1 MAQSRFS
8 RRLGFLVILA
18 ALSFSM
24 VLPAFALF
32 DQDDTA
38 RGDQSLPI
46 AENFSLTTNR
56 DVAVSGTFSAVDPEG
71 DPLTFRVTKNPARG
85 AITFAEEGSARFT
98 YTPYENKTG
107 KDSFTYVAEDGEGN
121 VSQPAVVSIKIQKP
135 DTKVTYSDMAGNPA
149 HKAAIALAERYDIVY
164 AAVGLH
170 PDNCAGADEAD
181 FAALE
186 ALAAH
191 PKAVAIGEIGLDYYW
206 KEVPRDLQKEV
217 FRAQL
222 QLAKVL
228 DLPVIVH
235 DREAHADCLA
245 IVREFP
251 GVRGVFHCYSG
262 SAEDAK
268 TLVKLGWHLS
278 FTGTITFKNARKA
291 PEVIA
296 AVPLERIMVETDAPY
311 MAPTPFRGKRC
322 DSRYVYRMAET
333 IAEIKGLTPA
343 EVEQA
348 TTENGKALFAIP

>member
-1 MAQSRFS
+1 MFFDTHAHYDDERFDNDWD
-8 RRLGFLVILA
+8 A
-18 ALSFSM
+18 
-24 VLPAFALF
+24 VLK
-32 DQDDTA
+32 
-38 RGDQSLPI
+38 SLPEAGI
-46 AENFSLTTNR
+46 
-56 DVAVSGTFSAVDPEG
+56 G
-71 DPLTFRVTKNPARG
+71 
-85 AITFAEEGSARFT
+85 
-98 YTPYENKTG
+98 
-107 KDSFTYVAEDGEGN
+107 
-121 VSQPAVVSIKIQKP
+121 AVV
-135 DTKVTYSDMAGNPA
+135 NPGCTA
-149 HKAAIALAERYDIVY
+149 DSSRAAIALAERYDIVY

-170 PDNCAGADEAD
+170 PENCAGADEAD

-296 AVPLERIMVETDAPY
+296 AVPLERIMMETDAPY